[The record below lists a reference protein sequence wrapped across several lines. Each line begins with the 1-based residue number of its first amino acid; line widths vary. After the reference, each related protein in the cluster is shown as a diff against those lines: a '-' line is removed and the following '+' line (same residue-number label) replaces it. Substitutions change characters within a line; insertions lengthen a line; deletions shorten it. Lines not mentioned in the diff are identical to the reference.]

1 MPLIQLLWT
10 ILTGHDLQADKLTT
24 QLRAENENVTAQCSN
39 ALARTIE
46 SEEALIQSRNEFER
60 VKSILEAELAAR
72 QNCIDKVTKEQE
84 LLQSAHDSCTNKVSR
99 RMRYQSRV
107 SAKTTCAAPRA

>member
-1 MPLIQLLWT
+1 MPSIQLLWA
-10 ILTGHDLQADKLTT
+10 ILTGHDLQADKLAT

-60 VKSILEAELAAR
+60 VKTILDAELAAK
-72 QNCIDKVTKEQE
+72 QDCMDKVKKEHE
-84 LLQSAHDSCTNKVSR
+84 LLQSAHDPCANKVSR
-99 RMRYQSRV
+99 RDEASITSVRR
-107 SAKTTCAAPRA
+107 